1 MRQSASAR
9 AAGASTSQ
17 ACRARRH
24 HLSEPRKSRRAA
36 LAVSVPSA
44 NSDLFPCFLRGTV
57 GALLTGVLAT
67 AAVNP
72 ALGLD
77 SQGQTLGVGLM
88 DGNAHQLVNQV
99 VAVAISWGLAI
110 LGSLIVLKIV
120 DVLIGLRVP
129 VEQEVQG
136 LDLSQHG
143 EEGYNLRSRR

>member
-1 MRQSASAR
+1 
-9 AAGASTSQ
+9 
-17 ACRARRH
+17 
-24 HLSEPRKSRRAA
+24 
-36 LAVSVPSA
+36 
-44 NSDLFPCFLRGTV
+44 
-57 GALLTGVLAT
+57 
-67 AAVNP
+67 
-72 ALGLD
+72 
-77 SQGQTLGVGLM
+77 M